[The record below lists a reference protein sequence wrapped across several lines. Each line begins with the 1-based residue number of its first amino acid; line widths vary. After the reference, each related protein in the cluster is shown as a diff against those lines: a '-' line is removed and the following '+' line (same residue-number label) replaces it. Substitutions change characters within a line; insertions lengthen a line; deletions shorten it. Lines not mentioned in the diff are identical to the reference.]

1 MSHYIEKVTVSLEN
15 LISELARNPSLF
27 LKNPDTDF
35 SRNRKIN
42 FKTCVGITMNS
53 GGCTLNKE
61 LLDFFDFDVNA
72 PTVSAYTQQRAKIL
86 PEAFEY
92 LFHAFTE
99 ENVQTKNLYEGYQLL
114 ACDGSNLTIAPNLND
129 PETLW
134 KSNQLGA
141 TGNHLHLNA
150 LYDVLNRTY
159 IDALVQTASTYQE
172 HRACIQMIER
182 VTLDKVILIADKNMD
197 FIGEEYIE
205 RDLTQ
210 GIGSTDVGN
219 VTHEI
224 PAIQFYVKLKEHV
237 GTHTK
242 EFAVA
247 AGGEEG
253 KRNLHASVQL
263 LAMSAL
269 DVLSE

>member
-1 MSHYIEKVTVSLEN
+1 
-15 LISELARNPSLF
+15 
-27 LKNPDTDF
+27 
-35 SRNRKIN
+35 
-42 FKTCVGITMNS
+42 MNS

-182 VTLDKVILIADKNMD
+182 VTLDKVILIADRGYENYNIFAHAIEKGWKFAIRVKDKNSNGIASGLNLPPND
-197 FIGEEYIE
+197 EFDIDI
-205 RDLTQ
+205 TQ
-210 GIGSTDVGN
+210 IFSRKN
-219 VTHEI
+219 
-224 PAIQFYVKLKEHV
+224 
-237 GTHTK
+237 TK
-242 EFAVA
+242 ATKN
-247 AGGEEG
+247 AGY
-253 KRNLHASVQL
+253 K
-263 LAMSAL
+263 
-269 DVLSE
+269 

>member
-99 ENVQTKNLYEGYQLL
+99 ENAQTKNLYEGYQLL

-172 HRACIQMIER
+172 HRACRRTDLCAGNPVLYPGTQKNKIH
-182 VTLDKVILIADKNMD
+182 VTSDCEETD
-197 FIGEEYIE
+197 FNRWRPPVYGYLMWISC
-205 RDLTQ
+205 RC
-210 GIGSTDVGN
+210 
-219 VTHEI
+219 
-224 PAIQFYVKLKEHV
+224 
-237 GTHTK
+237 
-242 EFAVA
+242 
-247 AGGEEG
+247 
-253 KRNLHASVQL
+253 
-263 LAMSAL
+263 
-269 DVLSE
+269 